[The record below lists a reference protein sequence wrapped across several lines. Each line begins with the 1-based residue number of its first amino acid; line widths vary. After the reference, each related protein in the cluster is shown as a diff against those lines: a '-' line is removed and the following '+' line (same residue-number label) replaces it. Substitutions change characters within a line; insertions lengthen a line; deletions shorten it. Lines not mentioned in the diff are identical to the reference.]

1 MQSTDI
7 TVTNVIKGIEK
18 VKGEN
23 ICILD
28 FTEMENSV
36 CKYFVVCDCQS
47 NTQVNAISNSVKKVV
62 SKNLN
67 EKPFQIS
74 KESKP
79 GGNVEGKWARIA
91 YPVSSTKRPISE
103 LPIPSG
109 LRVDIRKVPGY
120 KV

>member
-28 FTEMENSV
+28 FTDMDNFA

-67 EKPFQIS
+67 EKPFQIEGL
-74 KESKP
+74 ESK
-79 GGNVEGKWARIA
+79 NWILMDYVDVVVHIFKKEFREIYNLEDLWSDAKI
-91 YPVSSTKRPISE
+91 
-103 LPIPSG
+103 
-109 LRVDIRKVPGY
+109 LRLQE
-120 KV
+120 

>member
-67 EKPFQIS
+67 DNFDNSEELAVNIS
-74 KESKP
+74 KLIPFLQYSLHKELLIKLRIYGRNCIYKLNRQIIISK
-79 GGNVEGKWARIA
+79 I
-91 YPVSSTKRPISE
+91 
-103 LPIPSG
+103 
-109 LRVDIRKVPGY
+109 
-120 KV
+120 